1 VLVRAEPRTAPRLT
15 LPLCSPRSPRRSL
28 EAEHPDLLLNT
39 ISAITNLSFYG
50 PLPHDASDPSPTSR
64 LFLHRSEICSCLVG
78 GLLHSDALAVSEAA
92 RAFGNFSRD
101 PEVRATMVAAR
112 SDEALACLVSEK
124 WGPLTDETMFAVLGC
139 LVNLA
144 SDPENNRVL
153 VGKGDCAEYVRE
165 RSGREER
172 TSATT
177 TSFCC
182 ASDAP
187 TTSCSC
193 ASGAPAAYFSCD
205 RFARNL
211 FLLHSLRGAP
221 TTSFFVLASLAPLP
235 PLTPLPRYELSS
247 QLIRSLRRFGL
258 KRVPLSAVTCKILY
272 NLSYGVGG
280 AGAGFGSC
288 FTGGGDD
295 LIK

>member
-1 VLVRAEPRTAPRLT
+1 
-15 LPLCSPRSPRRSL
+15 
-28 EAEHPDLLLNT
+28 
-39 ISAITNLSFYG
+39 
-50 PLPHDASDPSPTSR
+50 
-64 LFLHRSEICSCLVG
+64 VG

-193 ASGAPAAYFSCD
+193 ASGAPTSYFSCDRVARNLFLLHSLRGAPTTSCSCASGAPTSYFSCDRFARNLFLLHSLRGAPTTSCSCASGAPTAYFSCD
-205 RFARNL
+205 RFARNI